1 MKRPKMTNLIVEETS
16 GVDHPAHLHPGWVV
30 MKSADQAEVAAVV
43 ESLLHPTE
51 EAMPDV
57 EKAAEAPEVTVESL
71 QEELAKA
78 REEIESLRKA
88 TETETPEPTEDDLV
102 KSAPEPVQKMLA
114 DLRVEREA
122 ALAKAAEAEATLVA
136 EREAAA
142 DAAAIEKARA
152 WSNLAIDAEKVGPAL
167 RHLAETNEDL
177 AKSITEVLDAANAQ
191 SESAAIF
198 EELGKSSGPTEGDA
212 LSRMTALAK
221 AAVEAGQAPTFEQA
235 FANVAASNPDLY
247 AAHLSEKGA

>member
-1 MKRPKMTNLIVEETS
+1 
-16 GVDHPAHLHPGWVV
+16 
-30 MKSADQAEVAAVV
+30 
-43 ESLLHPTE
+43 
-51 EAMPDV
+51 MPDV

-88 TETETPEPTEDDLV
+88 TETEAPQPTEDDLV

-114 DLRVEREA
+114 ELRSEREA

-167 RHLAETNEDL
+167 RHLTETNEDL

-198 EELGKSSGPTEGDA
+198 EELGKSSGPSEGDA
-212 LSRMTALAK
+212 FSRMTAMAK
-221 AAVEAGQAPTFEQA
+221 AAVEAGHAPTFEQA
-235 FANVAASNPDLY
+235 FATVATTNPDLY

>member
-1 MKRPKMTNLIVEETS
+1 MKRPKMTNLVVEETS
-16 GVDHPAHLHPGWVV
+16 GVDHPAHLHPGWIV
-30 MKSADQAEVAAVV
+30 MKSSDQAEVAAVV

-57 EKAAEAPEVTVESL
+57 EKAETPDVTVESL

-78 REEIESLRKA
+78 REEIESLRGA
-88 TETETPEPTEDDLV
+88 TTVVAEPSEDDLV
-102 KSAPEPVQKMLA
+102 KSAPEPVQKMLE
-114 DLRVEREA
+114 DLRTEREA
-122 ALAKAAEAEATLVA
+122 ALAKAAEAEAALVS

-142 DAAAIEKARA
+142 DAAAIAKARA
-152 WSNLAIDAEKVGPAL
+152 WENLAIDAEKVGPAL
-167 RHLAETNEDL
+167 RHLADVDADL
-177 AKSITEVLDAANAQ
+177 AKAITEVLDAANAQ

-198 EELGKSSGPTEGDA
+198 EELGKSSGPSEGDA
-212 LSRMTALAK
+212 FSRMTALAK

-235 FANVAASNPDLY
+235 FASVAMSNPDLY

>member
-1 MKRPKMTNLIVEETS
+1 VKRPKMTNLVVEETS
-16 GVDHPAHLHPGWVV
+16 GVDHPAHLHPGWIV
-30 MKSADQAEVAAVV
+30 MKSSDQAEVAAVV

-57 EKAAEAPEVTVESL
+57 EKAETPDVTVESL

-78 REEIESLRKA
+78 REEIETLRGNA
-88 TETETPEPTEDDLV
+88 ETVAPEPSEDDLV
-102 KSAPEPVQKMLA
+102 KSAPEPVQKMLE
-114 DLRVEREA
+114 DLRTEREA
-122 ALAKAAEAEATLVA
+122 ALAKAADAEAALVA

-142 DAAAIEKARA
+142 DAAAIAKARD

-167 RHLAETNEDL
+167 RHLADVDADL
-177 AKSITEVLDAANAQ
+177 AKAITEVLDAANAQ

-198 EELGKSSGPTEGDA
+198 EELGKSSGPSEGDA
-212 LSRMTALAK
+212 FSRMTALAK
-221 AAVEAGQAPTFEQA
+221 AAVEAGTAPTFEQA
-235 FANVAASNPDLY
+235 FATVAVSNPDLY